1 MGRVIHIFIDGEI
14 KLKYLCYSEFHAW
27 KQSSGISYLFYLKRN
42 EQNTSIWNTKM
53 QLQNL
58 IFFNYVFLTLF
69 KRTLFKCLHLLINS
83 DFLFKQFSS
92 LIELIIQSFSVK
104 QRLHLVEL
112 AFPLTLSTIDHL
124 MVKSILSRFNF
135 QMYFDNSV
143 LFWYFEWFD
152 SFYGSYNVL

>member
-1 MGRVIHIFIDGEI
+1 ME
-14 KLKYLCYSEFHAW
+14 
-27 KQSSGISYLFYLKRN
+27 
-42 EQNTSIWNTKM
+42 
-53 QLQNL
+53 LQNL

-69 KRTLFKCLHLLINS
+69 KRTLFECLHLLINS

-92 LIELIIQSFSVK
+92 LIELIIQGFSVK

-143 LFWYFEWFD
+143 RF
-152 SFYGSYNVL
+152 